1 MGESNSNYPMGV
13 DGSHDYFN
21 QPDPPECPH
30 CCCEL
35 MEEWH
40 YCPMCGKPLD
50 WDEIYGAVYY
60 E

>member
-1 MGESNSNYPMGV
+1 MDNYPMGV
-13 DGSHDYFN
+13 NGSHWYFN

-30 CCCEL
+30 CCTEL

-40 YCPMCGKPLD
+40 YCPMCGKPLY

>member
-1 MGESNSNYPMGV
+1 MDNYPMGV
-13 DGSHDYFN
+13 NGSHPYFN

-50 WDEIYGAVYY
+50 WDEIFGAVYW